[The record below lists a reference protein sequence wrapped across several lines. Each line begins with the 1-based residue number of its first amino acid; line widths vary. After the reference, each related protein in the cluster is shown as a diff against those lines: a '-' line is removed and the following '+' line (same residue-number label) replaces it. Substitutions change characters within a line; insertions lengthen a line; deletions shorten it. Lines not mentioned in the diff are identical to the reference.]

1 MEVKLLSITHYDE
14 NGRHLHSEEIAD
26 PSREQIGDSIRGLD
40 KFQRPAVHL
49 HLYADVLDDDF
60 LVVFGGSGVYAL
72 SAALNDSYPN
82 YYDASKSD
90 EEIAVWTSDQGYYPE
105 EKYVCYDLELVLKIA
120 YHYAQF
126 GKLSPA
132 VVWL

>member
-14 NGRHLHSEEIAD
+14 NGRHLHTEDIPQPIWAQMEE
-26 PSREQIGDSIRGLD
+26 SIRRLD
-40 KFQRPAVHL
+40 QFQRPAVHL
-49 HLYADVLDDDF
+49 HLYADVIDDDF
-60 LVVFGGSGVYAL
+60 LAVFGGNGVYAL

-82 YYDASKSD
+82 YHDASKSD

-105 EKYVCYDLELVLKIA
+105 EKYVCCDLELVLKIA
-120 YHYAQF
+120 YYYAQF

-132 VVWL
+132 AVWL